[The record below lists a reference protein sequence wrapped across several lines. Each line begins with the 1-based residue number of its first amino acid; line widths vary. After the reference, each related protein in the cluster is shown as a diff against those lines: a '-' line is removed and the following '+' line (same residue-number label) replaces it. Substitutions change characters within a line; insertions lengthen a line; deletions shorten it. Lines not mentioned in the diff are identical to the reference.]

1 MRTILFLAVSILFTF
16 PATGQTAHAKA
27 NKMNDQASKLDT
39 ATLGAGCFW
48 CVEAIFQNLKGVE
61 KVSSGYTGDKVPN
74 PSYEEVCT
82 GMTGHAEVAQVVF
95 DPNVISYGELLEVF
109 WQTHDPTTLNRQ
121 GADVGPQYRSAIF
134 YHNEQQREL
143 AAGYKTKPDE
153 SGADRKSTR
162 LHPSP

>member
-61 KVSSGYTGDKVPN
+61 KVSSGYTGGQVPN
-74 PSYEEVCT
+74 PRYEEVRS
-82 GMTGHAEVAQVVF
+82 E
-95 DPNVISYGELLEVF
+95 E
-109 WQTHDPTTLNRQ
+109 RR
-121 GADVGPQYRSAIF
+121 VGKESVSTCRS
-134 YHNEQQREL
+134 RW
-143 AAGYKTKPDE
+143 
-153 SGADRKSTR
+153 
-162 LHPSP
+162 SPCNKKK